1 MPEAFIPQALEDK
14 TAEVADI
21 LRALAN
27 ERRLAI
33 LCKLVERGEASVNS
47 LAAAVGL

>member
-1 MPEAFIPQALEDK
+1 MNESNLMPEAFNPQALEDK

-27 ERRLAI
+27 ERRLHSCASSSSG
-33 LCKLVERGEASVNS
+33 ERRA
-47 LAAAVGL
+47 